1 MYLVELKPGMETI
14 YGSVAE
20 LTEAVRRGEVTEA
33 AKVFHR
39 ARSEWAPITSHPKF
53 REIVA
58 SLTSTPARKEWTFL
72 PAKPGETP
80 PRPVEESDPA
90 ATASM
95 PPSAAQANAPSRR
108 GWRLKLGSVFGQQAG

>member
-20 LTEAVRRGEVTEA
+20 LTEAVRRGEVTET

-39 ARSEWAPITSHPKF
+39 ARSEWAPITAHPKF

-58 SLTSTPARKEWTFL
+58 SLRSGPARKEWTFL
-72 PAKPGETP
+72 PAKPGEPAPAPIEEP
-80 PRPVEESDPA
+80 PAA
-90 ATASM
+90 ATASHG
-95 PPSAAQANAPSRR
+95 PAKARSRR
-108 GWRLKLGSVFGQQAG
+108 NWRLMLGSVFGQHTG

>member
-39 ARSEWAPITSHPKF
+39 ARSEWAPITAHPKF

-58 SLTSTPARKEWTFL
+58 SLTSGPARKEWTFL
-72 PAKPGETP
+72 PAKPGATKP
-80 PRPVEESDPA
+80 QPPVEEPPPATTASHAPA
-90 ATASM
+90 APAKASR
-95 PPSAAQANAPSRR
+95 RR
-108 GWRLKLGSVFGQQAG
+108 GWRFMLGSVFGQ

>member
-14 YGSVAE
+14 YSSVAE

-39 ARSEWAPITSHPKF
+39 ARSEWAPITAHPKF

-58 SLTSTPARKEWTFL
+58 SLRSGPARKEWTFL
-72 PAKPGETP
+72 PAKPGETAPAPIEEP
-80 PRPVEESDPA
+80 PAA
-90 ATASM
+90 ATASH
-95 PPSAAQANAPSRR
+95 APATPAKARSRR
-108 GWRLKLGSVFGQQAG
+108 GWRLMLGSVFGQQTG